1 MIKIFDTLQQ
11 YNNYTADGLKSG
23 ITYYVK
29 EDGSIHFYTNNIDGT
44 LKVYD
49 GIGEVP
55 NYLYGAAIY
64 VKYNKTK
71 DYGYNPY
78 ICAGLNSVTNTIDY
92 AMVDGNYIS
101 GADLKSKY
109 GQYPLENGEHQV
121 IFVLNTKEIPDD
133 FFNINTCGDMMK
145 EVVVSDYYTSIGKQ
159 FISYDAPNLKSIH
172 IGDNITS
179 IGEDFLG
186 LHNESI
192 QKIHIPKNI
201 ETIGRSCFRNTSIKQ
216 LIFPNT
222 ITSIGS
228 TSFSDSTSLE
238 EVVIPD
244 SENTINIEGS
254 AFAKCPKLK
263 KVYLG
268 KGATL
273 LVSSV
278 FDYCHIEELYL
289 NTSTTPSYNYTGDK
303 QNSLKKLTI
312 GSNVTAIQ
320 GSEFSHCNALS
331 EIIFEEGCT
340 TLNDYCLNGNQ
351 CVVINLP
358 STITQIGDGVFN
370 DCTELTELNIQEGCT
385 KLGQYCFENNPKLKH
400 LVLPSTISNI
410 GKWCF
415 SRENSWSKSYLETL
429 TVKATTPPS
438 TGGVLGLADDCIIYV
453 PADSVDAYKA
463 ATNWSKYA
471 SRIQAIPTE

>member
-1 MIKIFDTLQQ
+1 MLEIFNTLEE
-11 YNNYTADGLKSG
+11 YNIYTDNNTKLKSDRL
-23 ITYYVK
+23 YYVK
-29 EDGSIHFYTNNIDGT
+29 EDGSSHFYTNNIDGES
-44 LKVYD
+44 KVYN

-101 GADLKSKY
+101 GEDLKSKY

-133 FFNINTCGDMMK
+133 FFNMNTCVEMMEK
-145 EVVVSDYYTSIGKQ
+145 VVISDYYTSIGEQ
-159 FISYDAPNLKSIH
+159 FIGMDAPNLKSIH

-186 LHNESI
+186 SHNESI
-192 QKIHIPKNI
+192 QKIHIIPKNI

-222 ITSIGS
+222 ITSIGDS
-228 TSFSDSTSLE
+228 AFYESTSLE
-238 EVVIPD
+238 ELIIPD

-254 AFAKCPKLK
+254 AFSHCPKLK

-268 KGATL
+268 KGAILKT
-273 LVSSV
+273 SSV
-278 FDYCHIEELYL
+278 FDGCNIEEATF
-289 NTSTTPSYNYTGDK
+289 NTNVGYNYTGGYKD
-303 QNSLKKLTI
+303 SLKKLVLEKY
-312 GSNVTAIQ
+312 VTEVSSSSYSQ
-320 GSEFSHCNALS
+320 CKALES
-331 EIIFEEGCT
+331 
-340 TLNDYCLNGNQ
+340 
-351 CVVINLP
+351 VVIN
-358 STITQIGDGVFN
+358 SDSITLANFAFNYNPKLKEVIINSASSSLGNSVFN
-370 DCTELTELNIQEGCT
+370 GCPELTTFIVAEGCT
-385 KLGQYCFENNPKLKH
+385 KLGQECLRDNPKLTE
-400 LVLPSTISNI
+400 LVLPSTITSI

-415 SRENSWSKSYLETL
+415 NSSGIKTL

-438 TGGVLGLADDCIIYV
+438 AGGYLGLNDDCIIYV
-453 PADSVDAYKA
+453 PAESVDAYKA
-463 ATNWSKYA
+463 ASRWSDYA
-471 SRIQAIPTE
+471 SNIQAIA